1 MELMVPAL
9 LLYASLVND
18 VRSLLERHDFAS
30 AERAVRTYEAQT
42 GGTPEAAA
50 ALSWLARGELDAKNY
65 GRAETYAAEA
75 RKLTDDLL
83 RTRKLDS
90 DPWLPIAL
98 GASIEVHAQ
107 ALAAQGQRSEAVLFL
122 RQQLKL
128 LGSGPVAE
136 RTQKNLNLLSLEAKP
151 APRLA
156 AGDFIGTKPPSLTE
170 LRGHPVLLFFWAHWC
185 PDCKAEAPILADLMR
200 TYVPKGLVLLAP
212 TKLYGYAAGGEPSSP
227 ADEKRYTAKVW
238 QQFYG
243 ALGPAPI
250 PLDDANFQTY
260 GASTTPTLVLIDG
273 NGIVRYYH
281 PGAASR
287 AELETRVRQVLAR

>member
-1 MELMVPAL
+1 MIPAL

-18 VRSLLERHDFAS
+18 VRSLLERHDFAT
-30 AERAVRTYEAQT
+30 AERAVRTYEAQA

-50 ALSWLARGELDAKNY
+50 ALSWLARGELEAKNY
-65 GRAETYAAEA
+65 GRAESYAAEA

-107 ALAAQGQRSEAVLFL
+107 ALAAEGQRSEAVLFL
-122 RQQLKL
+122 RQQLKM

-136 RTQKNLNLLSLEAKP
+136 RTQKNLNLLSLEGKP
-151 APRLA
+151 APRLEA
-156 AGDFIGTKPPSLTE
+156 ADFIGSKPPALASLHG
-170 LRGHPVLLFFWAHWC
+170 RPVLLFFWAHWC

-200 TYVPKGLVLLAP
+200 TYAPKGLLLVAP
-212 TKLYGYAAGGEPSSP
+212 TTFYGYAAAREPAAP
-227 ADEKRYTAKVW
+227 ADEKRYAARIW
-238 QQFYG
+238 QQFYSV
-243 ALGPAPI
+243 LGPAPI
-250 PLDDANFQTY
+250 PLDDTNFQRY
-260 GASTTPTLVLIDG
+260 GASTTPTLVLIDR

-281 PGAASR
+281 PGAAPKP
-287 AELETRVRQVLAR
+287 ELEARIRQVLLR